1 MAAQEQQKKRR
12 VSEDLGKKKRQK
24 MDGAFLDLFWQLASP
39 SKKARTAA
47 AAQLD
52 EALRTDPSIAPYALK
67 RLLGG
72 LASPR
77 DGARVGCA
85 CALAAALRSGTI
97 EPRDVAEQCQAQL
110 RDDRGGSARQD
121 KRDANAQDLGEL
133 MAAEAVVRSGKSD
146 EATASYFCGRA
157 LDLLKRKWLRE
168 LGARVFAGLIDKVTD
183 VTALAP
189 RLDALLSEGLDADLL
204 ALGMAWKRRGEVD
217 SIVVTL
223 EDALDGDLAGPL
235 GAAAS
240 QLFPRTHVAW
250 ELLIEDDYARAAPVL
265 DELSKSSKVERR
277 GAALLLAAKALEG
290 GAAPDAV
297 LSEAVVPSLLSA
309 VSRGDAALGP
319 VASRALKDVIRAAA
333 DRPLEVAT
341 LLLARGGAHAATGAG
356 GRAVLALVE
365 ACDDADFAKHVQGR
379 TAKAAAGDGT
389 ALTALAALAKGPL
402 GETVFGPLLACAAR
416 VAFFGERPAAG
427 KKGVA
432 AVPCEADDQT
442 RRNAAAVA
450 YAVLADRLRALPLQ
464 AGGEALAPLE
474 AFCASVQT
482 LDASGLE
489 RRAPR
494 LDGAAPAG
502 SDADDAPTVVLR
514 ALALL
519 AVCLLDDAV
528 ADGADRPMTAK
539 AVLDDLAEALALRR
553 VGDATADES
562 LLIARAAVAL
572 LQCAHA
578 HGASRLAR
586 ELVKRAWALC
596 CAQDPPSA
604 AAYRVVL
611 AAVTGDEEEDEDE
624 EETGDE
630 EDEDEDESMD
640 DESDV
645 SDSELMTGRDS
656 IGFSELGDDAPLEEM
671 GGGDDIMIQSGDVM
685 AMLEERDGED
695 ARKARDSHRKAGRV
709 DARRAELQLRL
720 RALDL
725 LERCGGEEDALQAL
739 APLVA
744 LAAELEGDAAP
755 EASDLG
761 ARVASLMRGRL
772 GKAAAKAEDAETAA
786 ATTAALLEELQQR
799 KRGAFADAAQAALV
813 SCAAVLRRGADVD
826 ATAAAAAAY
835 EAAAAEAFG
844 SKKAK
849 VPTKVLRDCASR
861 APAVAAAAF
870 LDGLP
875 GWAENAPSPYLAGEA
890 IALLNELAP
899 RASEA
904 HAAAALG
911 ALTVLAQD
919 EKFRK
924 ADRARA
930 LLETARAL
938 AKARPGADASA
949 FAAAA
954 TTLAD
959 GHASQAVRVLA
970 AQFASSLPTS
980 AGKPKKKRRA

>member
-1 MAAQEQQKKRR
+1 MAAQEQQKKRKA
-12 VSEDLGKKKRQK
+12 SEDLGKKKRQK

-110 RDDRGGSARQD
+110 RDDRSGSAREH

-146 EATASYFCGRA
+146 EDTALYFCGRA

-168 LGARVFAGLIDKVTD
+168 LASRVFAGLIDKVTD

-189 RLDALLSEGLDADLL
+189 RLDALLGEGLDADLL
-204 ALGMAWKRRGEVD
+204 ALGLAWKRRGEVD

-250 ELLIEDDYARAAPVL
+250 ELLIEDDYARAAPVV

-341 LLLARGGAHAATGAG
+341 LLLAHGGAHAATGAG

-365 ACDDADFAKHVQGR
+365 ACDDADFAKHVQER
-379 TAKAAAGDGT
+379 TTEAAAGDGT
-389 ALTALAALAKGPL
+389 ALTALAALAKGPR
-402 GETVFGPLLACAAR
+402 GETVFGALLSCAAR
-416 VAFFGERPAAG
+416 VAFFGEQPAG
-427 KKGVA
+427 DGIA

-528 ADGADRPMTAK
+528 ANGADRPMTAK
-539 AVLDDLAEALALRR
+539 AVLNDLAEALALRR
-553 VGDATADES
+553 AGDASADES

-596 CAQDPPSA
+596 CAQAPPSA

-611 AAVTGDEEEDEDE
+611 AAVTGDEEEDE

-630 EDEDEDESMD
+630 EEEDEDESMD

-671 GGGDDIMIQSGDVM
+671 DGGDDIMIQSGDVM
-685 AMLEERDGED
+685 AMLEEQDGED

-739 APLVA
+739 APLAA

-761 ARVASLMRGRL
+761 ARVAALLRGRL

-826 ATAAAAAAY
+826 ATAVAAAAY

-849 VPTKVLRDCASR
+849 VPTKVLRDVASK

-875 GWAENAPSPYLAGEA
+875 GWAEGAPSPYLAGEA

-904 HAAAALG
+904 HAAAALS

-959 GHASQAVRVLA
+959 GHASQAVRSLA